1 MTRIRLPWRRA
12 GTADSLKGIR
22 MLESLMAMFAEA
34 PLWSLGIML
43 FVAACVEYIVPP
55 LPGDT
60 LTLFGLFLV
69 VREGHPLGWSFAC
82 VTAGAVCGGLAVY
95 GLGRWLGTHQKWQ
108 SWSES
113 RPEFRLGVARV
124 KGAFERHGSKLLL
137 LNRFLPA
144 MRAFVFLGAGLS
156 RISMA
161 AVLVYGGISAILWN
175 ALLLVAGYYLAVE
188 WDALLAL
195 VSTYNAAALTIVAVG
210 VAGWW

>member
-1 MTRIRLPWRRA
+1 
-12 GTADSLKGIR
+12 
-22 MLESLMAMFAEA
+22 
-34 PLWSLGIML
+34 
-43 FVAACVEYIVPP
+43 
-55 LPGDT
+55 
-60 LTLFGLFLV
+60 
-69 VREGHPLGWSFAC
+69 
-82 VTAGAVCGGLAVY
+82 
-95 GLGRWLGTHQKWQ
+95 
-108 SWSES
+108 
-113 RPEFRLGVARV
+113 VARV

-210 VAGWW
+210 VAGWWWLQRRRQRDGG